1 MDSKREVIL
10 YVVFGVLT
18 TAINI
23 VTYLFCTKLLQIEY
37 KLATTIAWIVSV
49 LFAFVTNKLYVF
61 RSKEPSMRF
70 VLKEMF
76 LFFIARL
83 FSYGLDIGTML
94 LLVAQLHMND
104 FIAKMRGKRSSNSC
118 ELLYKQVCNF
128 FKKSKSVMGKTAA
141 PL

>member
-61 RSKEPSMRF
+61 RSKESSMRF

-94 LLVAQLHMND
+94 LLVAQMHMND
-104 FIAKMRGKRSSNSC
+104 FIAKCVANVVVILVNYFISK
-118 ELLYKQVCNF
+118 YVIFKKQV
-128 FKKSKSVMGKTAA
+128 SHG
-141 PL
+141 